1 MRRLLLPA
9 VIAVMLGLASAAQA
23 VDDAESVIKYRRQ
36 VMKALGAHAAAVAMV
51 VKGEVAAAA
60 DVAAHAR
67 AIEAMAKL
75 IPGLFPSGTDSRSLE
90 TRAKPEIWRDWKRFT
105 VLAKEVERAGA
116 ELAEAA
122 VTGDAAAVAARFVA
136 LAKACGGCH
145 KPFRAKKRQ

>member
-9 VIAVMLGLASAAQA
+9 AIAVLLGFATVTHA
-23 VDDAESVIKYRRQ
+23 VDEAESVVKYRQQ
-36 VMKALGAHAAAVAMV
+36 VMKALGAHTAAVAMV

-60 DVAAHAR
+60 DIAAHAR

-75 IPGLFPSGTDSRSLE
+75 IPGLFPVGTGSRSLE

-105 VLAKEVERAGA
+105 ASAKEVEKAGA

-122 VTGDAAAVAARFVA
+122 ATGNAAAVAARFVT